1 MITQTKYKNYLYNV
15 FGLIYIIFFYK
26 IFSKKL
32 KNAIPDMF
40 QNGTF

>member
-15 FGLIYIIFFYK
+15 FSVIYIIFYK
-26 IFSKKL
+26 TFSKKL